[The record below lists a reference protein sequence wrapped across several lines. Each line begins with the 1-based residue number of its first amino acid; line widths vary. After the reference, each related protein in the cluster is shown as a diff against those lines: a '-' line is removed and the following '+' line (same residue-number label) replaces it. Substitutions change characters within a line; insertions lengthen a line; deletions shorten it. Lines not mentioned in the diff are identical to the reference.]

1 MRRPIAIWFLKIYF
15 VWGVVRDIQ
24 LIITH
29 KTSTD
34 YSIFQANEIS
44 QLFFI
49 FMTAIFVL
57 DFLASYFLIRPK
69 MTGFWIGITAISSSL
84 LFNGISLS
92 LALRDLESV
101 RKAYEFSRQARGLVV
116 REELLN
122 KIFTPEGMQATFAF
136 SALFSIAAI
145 IIVFRNK
152 WYFNVEDTEE

>member
-1 MRRPIAIWFLKIYF
+1 M
-15 VWGVVRDIQ
+15 WGVVRGIQ

-34 YSIFQANEIS
+34 YSIFQANGIS

-49 FMTAIFVL
+49 LMTAIFVL
-57 DFLASYFLIRPK
+57 DFLTSYFLIRPK
-69 MTGFWIGITAISSSL
+69 MTGFWIGISAIGSSL

-92 LALRDLESV
+92 LALKDLESV
-101 RKAYEFSRQARGLVV
+101 RKAYEISRQARGLVV

-145 IIVFRNK
+145 LIVLRNK
-152 WYFNVEDTEE
+152 WYFNVDSPEE